1 MVELKDRN
9 MRQTEENNSRVVG
22 LIKQVRPLL
31 EQKQSKKALTKLKK
45 ILKLSPNHLY
55 ALVWSAEILVDD
67 DEVEKAEIFFDRAIK
82 LK

>member
-31 EQKQSKKALTKLKK
+31 EQKQSKKALTKLKR
-45 ILKLSPNHLY
+45 Y
-55 ALVWSAEILVDD
+55 
-67 DEVEKAEIFFDRAIK
+67 
-82 LK
+82 